1 MLLFPFR
8 YLWWL
13 IGSLR
18 ARLGRP
24 PDYVTFLIEENMP
37 ALPDPPVPP
46 WQRFF
51 RRQRMSMR
59 ELGRRVEAIE
69 KDRRI
74 KGVVLHL
81 RPVPMSLALLQDM
94 RELVARLRKSGKRV
108 VAWAPFYTTGT
119 YYLACAC
126 DEILLLPT
134 GIVQPLGLSSTGMF
148 LAQGLARV
156 GIQADFVQVSPY
168 KTAADVLTRSKMSDE
183 MREQIRWLLKSEH
196 DQIAEAIRE
205 GRLLDADGALQV
217 IDGSPY
223 TDEQAVARKVVDA
236 VLSEEQLPL
245 HLSSGAE
252 VRIGDWD
259 QARRHM
265 SRPAPRLR
273 VGSYVAIIRI
283 QGTIIDGR
291 SGRPP
296 VAPPVEIP
304 IVGDPRAGD
313 LTVVQVARQV
323 AADRRAAAAV
333 VYVDSRG
340 GSVTAS
346 EAMRQALVVVAA
358 KKPVVVA
365 MGPVAGSGG
374 YWVATPG
381 RWIVAR
387 PGTLTGSIGVLTGK
401 LVTGGLWAKL
411 LVNRE
416 TVAEGRHA
424 LMEGDEKPYTAEERQ
439 IVQSMIDRAY
449 GMFLDVVASARGVTR
464 GEVEPI
470 AGGKVWTGAQ
480 ALEHKLVDELGGL
493 DTALAKARSLAGL
506 PDTALAFEVHPPKRA
521 LAPQTLPT
529 AAALAGYLLEGV
541 SLFNRTPVH
550 ALTELLCI
558 KA

>member
-59 ELGRRVEAIE
+59 ELGRRFEAIE

-108 VAWAPFYTTGT
+108 IAWAPFYTTGT

-168 KTAADVLTRSKMSDE
+168 KTAADVLTKSKMSDE

-205 GRLLDADGALQV
+205 GRQLDADGALQV

-236 VLSEEQLPL
+236 VLPEEQLPQR
-245 HLSSGAE
+245 LSSGAE

-273 VGSYVAIIRI
+273 FGSYVAIIRI

-304 IVGDPRAGD
+304 IVGEPRAGD

-480 ALEHKLVDELGGL
+480 ALERKLVDELGGL
-493 DTALAKARSLAGL
+493 DAALAKARSLAGL

-541 SLFNRTPVH
+541 TLFNRTPVH
-550 ALTELLCI
+550 ALMELLCT

>member
-1 MLLFPFR
+1 MLVFPFR

-24 PDYVTFLIEENMP
+24 PDYVTFLIEEDMP

-51 RRQRMSMR
+51 RRQRLSVR
-59 ELGRRVEAIE
+59 ELGRRFEAIE
-69 KDRRI
+69 KDPRI

-108 VAWAPFYTTGT
+108 MAWAPFYTTGT

-134 GIVQPLGLSSTGMF
+134 GIVQPLGLSSTGLF

-183 MREQIRWLLKSEH
+183 MREQIRWLLKSQHE
-196 DQIAEAIRE
+196 QLAEAIKD
-205 GRLLDADGALQV
+205 GRKLDADGALQV

-236 VLSEEQLPL
+236 VLPEEQLPQR
-245 HLSSGAE
+245 LSSAAE

-259 QARRHM
+259 QARRRM

-273 VGSYVAIIRI
+273 LGSYVAIIRI
-283 QGTIIDGR
+283 EGTIIDGR

-304 IVGDPRAGD
+304 ILGDPRAGD

-346 EAMRQALVVVAA
+346 EAMRQALAVVAA
-358 KKPVVVA
+358 KKPVVIA

-416 TVAEGRHA
+416 TVAEGRHS

-449 GMFLDVVASARGVTR
+449 GTFLDVVASARGITR

-480 ALEHKLVDELGGL
+480 ALERKLVDELGGL
-493 DTALAKARSLAGL
+493 DAALTKARSLAGL
-506 PDTALAFEVHPPKRA
+506 PDTTLALEVHPPKRA

-529 AAALAGYLLEGV
+529 AAGLAGYLLEGI

-550 ALTELLCI
+550 ALMEL
-558 KA
+558 